1 MSSTLR
7 LFWEAAGG
15 NVPEHWEFK
24 TIDELLEHP
33 KAISVGVMYPG
44 SDTDGGVPLIK
55 VSDVKNGA
63 IASRPSFCISK
74 KVDEEYKRTRLNGS
88 ELLLTLVG
96 NPGDCVIVTDE
107 MCGWNVARAL
117 AVIRLKDTQLRS
129 WIRYVLASKP
139 AQHLIEARLNTTVQK
154 TLNLKD
160 VREIGIPIPPREER
174 DSITKV
180 IDLIEKNTLLNTQ
193 INQTLESI
201 AQVIFKSWF
210 VDFDPVR
217 AKIAAKQEGKDPE
230 LAAMC
235 AISGKNEEELQQMS
249 EDDFAELQASAALF
263 PDELVESEL
272 GDVPKGWDKYSLS
285 KMITLIGGGTP
296 KRSEPNYWNGD
307 IFWFSVKDVPNEGEV
322 FVITTQEKISEL
334 GLNKSSTKLLPV
346 GTTIITARGTVG
358 KIALVGYE
366 MAMNQSCY
374 GVQGIN
380 GVRQFMTYYLIKNA
394 VEVLKKNT
402 HGAVFDTI
410 TQSTFDTVTSIKP
423 SIEMM
428 DLFESKV
435 EKIMGHIKNNLYENN
450 SLIALRDTL
459 LPKLLSGEMD
469 MLGLQG
475 EGIDG

>member
-44 SDTDGGVPLIK
+44 SDSDGGVPLIK
-55 VSDVKNGA
+55 VSDVKSGA
-63 IASRPSFCISK
+63 IASRPSFCISN

-160 VREIGIPIPPREER
+160 VREIGIPIPPKEER
-174 DSITKV
+174 DSITKT
-180 IDLIEKNTLLNTQ
+180 IDSIEKKTLINTK

-201 AQVIFKSWF
+201 AQAIFKSWF
-210 VDFDPVR
+210 IDFDPVR
-217 AKIAAKQEGKDPE
+217 AKIAAKQNGEDPE

-235 AISGKNEEELQQMS
+235 AISGKSEEELQQMPE
-249 EDDFAELQASAALF
+249 EDLTELQATAALF

-272 GDVPKGWDKYSLS
+272 GEVPKGWEVTRFSNIVEKYIDNRGKTPPIQSEGIPLLEVKHLPEFSLNPDLNTDKKVSLETFNTWFRAHLQENDLIMS
-285 KMITLIGGGTP
+285 TVGTIGRLCIVPANRTLAIAQNILGLRFKLNKVNP
-296 KRSEPNYWNGD
+296 LFMYYQMNSAKFRN
-307 IFWFSVKDVPNEGEV
+307 DVDARL
-322 FVITTQEKISEL
+322 VITVQSSIKRKDLETIDLLQPDIKIQNIFAEKIKPFVLSQQSDESL
-334 GLNKSSTKLLPV
+334 KL
-346 GTTIITARGTVG
+346 IDI
-358 KIALVGYE
+358 
-366 MAMNQSCY
+366 
-374 GVQGIN
+374 
-380 GVRQFMTYYLIKNA
+380 
-394 VEVLKKNT
+394 
-402 HGAVFDTI
+402 
-410 TQSTFDTVTSIKP
+410 
-423 SIEMM
+423 
-428 DLFESKV
+428 
-435 EKIMGHIKNNLYENN
+435 
-450 SLIALRDTL
+450 RDAL
-459 LPKLLSGEMD
+459 LPKLLSGEITLISD
-469 MLGLQG
+469 
-475 EGIDG
+475 EDRK

>member
-1 MSSTLR
+1 MLLGDLIELKR
-7 LFWEAAGG
+7 GYDLPKKQRVAG
-15 NVPEHWEFK
+15 H
-24 TIDELLEHP
+24 
-33 KAISVGVMYPG
+33 
-44 SDTDGGVPLIK
+44 VPLISSAGLSDCHDEAK
-55 VSDVKNGA
+55 VKG
-63 IASRPSFCISK
+63 
-74 KVDEEYKRTRLNGS
+74 
-88 ELLLTLVG
+88 
-96 NPGDCVIVTDE
+96 PGVITGRYGTIGEVFY
-107 MCGWNVARAL
+107 
-117 AVIRLKDTQLRS
+117 IKDDF
-129 WIRYVLASKP
+129 WP
-139 AQHLIEARLNTTVQK
+139 LNTTLYVKDFKGNHPKFIYYFLKTINYLQFSDKAAVPGVNRNHLHKASILVPLNIDEQK
-154 TLNLKD
+154 QIAKILSDLDDKIHLN
-160 VREIGIPIPPREER
+160 
-174 DSITKV
+174 
-180 IDLIEKNTLLNTQ
+180 NQ

-201 AQVIFKSWF
+201 AQALFKSWF

-217 AKIAAKQEGKDPE
+217 AKIAAKQEGKDSE

-235 AISGKNEEELQQMS
+235 IISGKSEDEIQQMP
-249 EDDFAELQASAALF
+249 EGDFAELQATAALF

-380 GVRQFMTYYLIKNA
+380 GVKQFMTYYLIKNA

-435 EKIMGHIKNNLYENN
+435 EKIMGHIKNNLYANN

-459 LPKLLSGEMD
+459 LPKLLSGELD
-469 MLGLQG
+469 VSSVQD
-475 EGIDG
+475 EVA

>member
-1 MSSTLR
+1 MTREAPMGEVCKIPDNLICCLGQRQVLLR
-7 LFWEAAGG
+7 PKHDVDA
-15 NVPEHWEFK
+15 
-24 TIDELLEHP
+24 DYLLY
-33 KAISVGVMYPG
+33 V
-44 SDTDGGVPLIK
+44 LQ
-55 VSDVKNGA
+55 
-63 IASRPSFCISK
+63 SK
-74 KVDEEYKRTRLNGS
+74 KVQEQILWNEGTGSTVSNLRIPVLERLEIPRFGRF
-88 ELLLTLVG
+88 EKTIG
-96 NPGDCVIVTDE
+96 EI
-107 MCGWNVARAL
+107 
-117 AVIRLKDTQLRS
+117 LKSLDDK
-129 WIRYVLASKP
+129 I
-139 AQHLIEARLNTTVQK
+139 HLN
-154 TLNLKD
+154 N
-160 VREIGIPIPPREER
+160 
-174 DSITKV
+174 
-180 IDLIEKNTLLNTQ
+180 Q

-201 AQVIFKSWF
+201 AQAIFKSWF
-210 VDFDPVR
+210 IDFDPVR

-230 LAAMC
+230 RAAMC
-235 AISGKNEEELQQMS
+235 AISGKS
-249 EDDFAELQASAALF
+249 EDELDQMTKEDFAELQATATLF

-272 GDVPKGWDKYSLS
+272 GEVPKGWDKYSLS

-459 LPKLLSGEMD
+459 LPKLLSGELD
-469 MLGLQG
+469 VSGVQD
-475 EGIDG
+475 EVA

>member
-63 IASRPSFCISK
+63 IASRPSFCISN

-459 LPKLLSGEMD
+459 LPKLLSGELD
-469 MLGLQG
+469 VSGVQD
-475 EGIDG
+475 EVA

>member
-1 MSSTLR
+1 MSFTLR

-63 IASRPSFCISK
+63 IASRPSFCISN

-160 VREIGIPIPPREER
+160 VREIGIPIPPKEER
-174 DSITKV
+174 DSITKT
-180 IDLIEKNTLLNTQ
+180 IDSIEKKTLINTK

-201 AQVIFKSWF
+201 AQAIFKSWF
-210 VDFDPVR
+210 IDFDPVR
-217 AKIAAKQEGKDPE
+217 AKIAAKQNGEDPE

-235 AISGKNEEELQQMS
+235 AISGKGEEELQQMPE
-249 EDDFAELQASAALF
+249 EDLTELQATAALF

-272 GDVPKGWDKYSLS
+272 GEVPKGWEVKPLDKIKFSLAFNS
-285 KMITLIGGGTP
+285 A
-296 KRSEPNYWNGD
+296 
-307 IFWFSVKDVPNEGEV
+307 
-322 FVITTQEKISEL
+322 
-334 GLNKSSTKLLPV
+334 SS
-346 GTTIITARGTVG
+346 
-358 KIALVGYE
+358 
-366 MAMNQSCY
+366 
-374 GVQGIN
+374 
-380 GVRQFMTYYLIKNA
+380 
-394 VEVLKKNT
+394 
-402 HGAVFDTI
+402 
-410 TQSTFDTVTSIKP
+410 
-423 SIEMM
+423 
-428 DLFESKV
+428 
-435 EKIMGHIKNNLYENN
+435 
-450 SLIALRDTL
+450 LRFTC
-459 LPKLLSGEMD
+459 SR
-469 MLGLQG
+469 
-475 EGIDG
+475 IC

>member
-1 MSSTLR
+1 VSSTLR

-160 VREIGIPIPPREER
+160 VREIGIPIPPKEER
-174 DSITKV
+174 DSITKI
-180 IDLIEKNTLLNTQ
+180 IDSIEKKTLINTQ

-201 AQVIFKSWF
+201 AQAIFKSWF
-210 VDFDPVR
+210 INFEPVR
-217 AKIAAKQEGKDPE
+217 AKIAAKQEGNDSE

-235 AISGKNEEELQQMS
+235 AISGKSEAELEQMAK
-249 EDDFAELQASAALF
+249 EDFAELQATAALF

-272 GDVPKGWDKYSLS
+272 GEVPKGWDKYSLS

-459 LPKLLSGEMD
+459 LPKLLSGELD
-469 MLGLQG
+469 VSGVQD
-475 EGIDG
+475 EVA

>member
-44 SDTDGGVPLIK
+44 SDSDGGVPLIK
-55 VSDVKNGA
+55 VSDVKSGA
-63 IASRPSFCISK
+63 IASRPSFCISN

-160 VREIGIPIPPREER
+160 VREIGIPIPPKEER
-174 DSITKV
+174 DSITKT
-180 IDLIEKNTLLNTQ
+180 IDSIEKKTLINTK

-201 AQVIFKSWF
+201 AQAIFKSWF
-210 VDFDPVR
+210 IDFDPVR
-217 AKIAAKQEGKDPE
+217 AKIAAKQNGEDPE

-235 AISGKNEEELQQMS
+235 AISGKSEAELKQMS
-249 EDDFAELQASAALF
+249 EEDFAELQATATLF

-272 GDVPKGWDKYSLS
+272 GEVPKGWELQQFKDIAKYTSNKISLNDLTLENYISTENMLSEKKGIEKASSLPKVNSVPAFKKGNILVSNIRPYFKKIWFSSSEGGHSNDVLNFEVLEEGCEEYLYNLIYQDSFFDQMMASSKGS
-285 KMITLIGGGTP
+285 KMPRGDKKAIMSFQVVIPSITL
-296 KRSEPNYWNGD
+296 RRLYS
-307 IFWFSVKDVPNEGEV
+307 
-322 FVITTQEKISEL
+322 
-334 GLNKSSTKLLPV
+334 
-346 GTTIITARGTVG
+346 R
-358 KIALVGYE
+358 
-366 MAMNQSCY
+366 
-374 GVQGIN
+374 
-380 GVRQFMTYYLIKNA
+380 
-394 VEVLKKNT
+394 
-402 HGAVFDTI
+402 
-410 TQSTFDTVTSIKP
+410 
-423 SIEMM
+423 
-428 DLFESKV
+428 KV
-435 EKIMGHIKNNLYENN
+435 EKFYFKKNVIEKENQI
-450 SLIALRDTL
+450 LKIIRDTL
-459 LPKLLSGEMD
+459 LPKLLSGEINVSSLKD
-469 MLGLQG
+469 KV
-475 EGIDG
+475 E

>member
-1 MSSTLR
+1 VSFETIKDIVDFNPSRPLSKGKEFPFIDMASLPVNGRDINEVSNKVFNGGGAKFKNGDTLFARITPCLENGKTAKVENLPVGCIAHGSTEFIVLSAKSKDDEDFVYYLARLPDFRSYAISRMEGTSGRQRVSWQALAEFNLR
-7 LFWEAAGG
+7 L
-15 NVPEHWEFK
+15 PEK
-24 TIDELLEHP
+24 G
-33 KAISVGVMYPG
+33 K
-44 SDTDGGVPLIK
+44 
-55 VSDVKNGA
+55 
-63 IASRPSFCISK
+63 RK
-74 KVDEEYKRTRLNGS
+74 KIGKILKSLDDKIHLN
-88 ELLLTLVG
+88 
-96 NPGDCVIVTDE
+96 N
-107 MCGWNVARAL
+107 
-117 AVIRLKDTQLRS
+117 
-129 WIRYVLASKP
+129 
-139 AQHLIEARLNTTVQK
+139 
-154 TLNLKD
+154 
-160 VREIGIPIPPREER
+160 
-174 DSITKV
+174 
-180 IDLIEKNTLLNTQ
+180 Q

-201 AQVIFKSWF
+201 AQTIFKSWF
-210 VDFDPVR
+210 IDFDPVR
-217 AKIAAKQEGKDPE
+217 AKIAAKQEGKDAE

-235 AISGKNEEELQQMS
+235 AISGKSEAEVEQMAK
-249 EDDFAELQASAALF
+249 EDFAELQATATLF

-272 GDVPKGWDKYSLS
+272 GEVPKGWDKYSLS

-459 LPKLLSGEMD
+459 LPKLLSGELD
-469 MLGLQG
+469 VSGVQD
-475 EGIDG
+475 EVA

>member
-44 SDTDGGVPLIK
+44 SDSDGGVPLIK
-55 VSDVKNGA
+55 VSDVKSGA
-63 IASRPSFCISK
+63 IASRPSFCISN

-160 VREIGIPIPPREER
+160 VREIGIPIPPKEER
-174 DSITKV
+174 DSITKT
-180 IDLIEKNTLLNTQ
+180 IDSIEKKTLINTK

-201 AQVIFKSWF
+201 AQAIFKSWF
-210 VDFDPVR
+210 IDFDPVR
-217 AKIAAKQEGKDPE
+217 AKIAAKQNGEDPE

-235 AISGKNEEELQQMS
+235 AISGKSEEELQQMPE
-249 EDDFAELQASAALF
+249 EDLTELQATAALF

-272 GDVPKGWDKYSLS
+272 GEVPKGWSITKVDDILNRIKIKKRFKKNDVNSFGRTFVLEQGSNVILGFHNEEGSIPAS
-285 KMITLIGGGTP
+285 KE
-296 KRSEPNYWNGD
+296 EPAFIFGD
-307 IFWFSVKDVPNEGEV
+307 HTCI
-322 FVITTQEKISEL
+322 
-334 GLNKSSTKLLPV
+334 TKLMLSNFDV
-346 GTTIITARGTVG
+346 SENVIAVTG
-358 KIALVGYE
+358 KERNSYW
-366 MAMNQSCY
+366 
-374 GVQGIN
+374 
-380 GVRQFMTYYLIKNA
+380 TYYAIKDLQKFQEYRRHWMELTSKQVVVADINLTDYFA
-394 VEVLKKNT
+394 KKVKILHEEIEYSVRENLVL
-402 HGAVFDTI
+402 
-410 TQSTFDTVTSIKP
+410 
-423 SIEMM
+423 M
-428 DLFESKV
+428 
-435 EKIMGHIKNNLYENN
+435 NLRN
-450 SLIALRDTL
+450 TL
-459 LPKLLSGEMD
+459 LPKLLSGEMEVSI
-469 MLGLQG
+469 LEGLS
-475 EGIDG
+475 

>member
-1 MSSTLR
+1 MSFTLR

-63 IASRPSFCISK
+63 IASRPSFCISN

-174 DSITKV
+174 DSITKI
-180 IDLIEKNTLLNTQ
+180 IDSIEKKTLLNTQ

-201 AQVIFKSWF
+201 AQAIFKSWF
-210 VDFDPVR
+210 IDFDPVR
-217 AKIAAKQEGKDPE
+217 AKMAAKQEGQDPE

-235 AISGKNEEELQQMS
+235 TISGKSEEELQQMAD
-249 EDDFAELQASAALF
+249 DDFAELQATAALF
-263 PDELVESEL
+263 PDELVESKL
-272 GDVPKGWDKYSLS
+272 GEVPKGWFKTDLS
-285 KMITLIGGGTP
+285 ILADLNVQSWTKKNCPEKVTYVDLSNTKWGVIQQTEEFIFEKAPSRARRVLKIGDT
-296 KRSEPNYWNGD
+296 
-307 IFWFSVKDVPNEGEV
+307 I
-322 FVITTQEKISEL
+322 
-334 GLNKSSTKLLPV
+334 V
-346 GTTIITARGTVG
+346 GTVRPA
-358 KIALVGYE
+358 
-366 MAMNQSCY
+366 
-374 GVQGIN
+374 N
-380 GVRQFMTYYLIKNA
+380 GSYAFIQRENLTGSTGFAVLSPKHKNYAEFIYIVATDKENIKRLAHLADGGAYPA
-394 VEVLKKNT
+394 V
-402 HGAVFDTI
+402 
-410 TQSTFDTVTSIKP
+410 SYDTVLNTPCILP
-423 SIEMM
+423 IENK
-428 DLFESKV
+428 DGVLNLFHKNVKEFYFLSASKF
-435 EKIMGHIKNNLYENN
+435 EENN
-450 SLIALRDTL
+450 ILASIRDTL
-459 LPKLLSGEMD
+459 LPKLLSGELD
-469 MLGLQG
+469 VSGLQG
-475 EGIDG
+475 EGA

>member
-160 VREIGIPIPPREER
+160 VREIGIPIPPKEER
-174 DSITKV
+174 DSITKI
-180 IDLIEKNTLLNTQ
+180 IDSIEKKTLINTQ

-201 AQVIFKSWF
+201 AQAIFKSWF
-210 VDFDPVR
+210 IDFDPVH

-235 AISGKNEEELQQMS
+235 VISGKSEAELEQMAK
-249 EDDFAELQASAALF
+249 EDIAELQATAALF

-272 GDVPKGWDKYSLS
+272 GEVPKGWDATALGNFLEIKRGGSPRPIQNFMAPTGYPWVKIADATADPSPFLFKTKEFIIKEGLKKTVYLKKGSLILTNS
-285 KMITLIGGGTP
+285 ATP
-296 KRSEPNYWNGD
+296 GLPKFLELDACIHDGWLYFPQKKHFSDNYLYFLFLKLRTQLVAQGNGSVFTNLKTD
-307 IFWFSVKDVPNEGEV
+307 ILRNQVVLVPTREV
-322 FVITTQEKISEL
+322 IEKFDL
-334 GLNKSSTKLLPV
+334 Q
-346 GTTIITARGTVG
+346 VG
-358 KIALVGYE
+358 KILK
-366 MAMNQSCY
+366 MMKTQCIQS
-374 GVQGIN
+374 
-380 GVRQFMTYYLIKNA
+380 
-394 VEVLKKNT
+394 
-402 HGAVFDTI
+402 
-410 TQSTFDTVTSIKP
+410 S
-423 SIEMM
+423 
-428 DLFESKV
+428 
-435 EKIMGHIKNNLYENN
+435 NL
-450 SLIALRDTL
+450 SDLRDTL
-459 LPKLLSGEMD
+459 LPKLLSGELD
-469 MLGLQG
+469 ATLLK
-475 EGIDG
+475 E

>member
-1 MSSTLR
+1 MSFTLR

-63 IASRPSFCISK
+63 IASRPSFCISN

-174 DSITKV
+174 DSITKI
-180 IDLIEKNTLLNTQ
+180 IDSIEKKTLLNTQ

-201 AQVIFKSWF
+201 AQAIFKSWF
-210 VDFDPVR
+210 IDFDPVR
-217 AKIAAKQEGKDPE
+217 AKMAAKQEGQDPE

-235 AISGKNEEELQQMS
+235 TISGKSEEELQQMAD
-249 EDDFAELQASAALF
+249 DDFAELQATAALF

-272 GDVPKGWDKYSLS
+272 GEVPNGWEVS
-285 KMITLIGGGTP
+285 TVGEQVQTVGGGTP
-296 KRSEPNYWNGD
+296 STKNVDFWDDGIHYWTTP
-307 IFWFSVKDVPNEGEV
+307 KDLSNLTDKILLNTERK
-322 FVITTQEKISEL
+322 ITDAGLKKISS
-334 GLNKSSTKLLPV
+334 GLLPKDTV
-346 GTTIITARGTVG
+346 LMSSRAPVGYLALSKIEVAINQGYIAILPNMKYSAEYLIQWCEANMAEIKGRASGTTFQEISKKNFREISFVCPDDKVVVSYTKTVKTLYDEITSKA
-358 KIALVGYE
+358 KE
-366 MAMNQSCY
+366 NQSL
-374 GVQGIN
+374 IN
-380 GVRQFMTYYLIKNA
+380 
-394 VEVLKKNT
+394 
-402 HGAVFDTI
+402 
-410 TQSTFDTVTSIKP
+410 
-423 SIEMM
+423 
-428 DLFESKV
+428 
-435 EKIMGHIKNNLYENN
+435 
-450 SLIALRDTL
+450 LRDTL
-459 LPKLLSGEMD
+459 LPKLLLGEVEIPD
-469 MLGLQG
+469 FINEG
-475 EGIDG
+475 E

>member
-44 SDTDGGVPLIK
+44 SDSDGGVPLIK
-55 VSDVKNGA
+55 VSDVKSGA
-63 IASRPSFCISK
+63 IASRPSFCISN

-160 VREIGIPIPPREER
+160 VREIGIPIPPKEER
-174 DSITKV
+174 DSITKT
-180 IDLIEKNTLLNTQ
+180 IDSIEKKTLINTK

-201 AQVIFKSWF
+201 AQAIFKSWF
-210 VDFDPVR
+210 IDFDPVR
-217 AKIAAKQEGKDPE
+217 AKIAAKQNGEDPE

-235 AISGKNEEELQQMS
+235 AISGKSEEELQQMPE
-249 EDDFAELQASAALF
+249 EDLTELQATAALF

-272 GDVPKGWDKYSLS
+272 GEVPKGWEVTRFSNIVEKYIDNRGKTPPIQSEGIPLLEVKHLPEFSLNPDLNTDKKVSLETFNTWFRAHLQENDLIMS
-285 KMITLIGGGTP
+285 TVGTIGRLCIVPANRTLAIAQNILGLRFKLNKVTP
-296 KRSEPNYWNGD
+296 LFMYYQMNSAKFRN
-307 IFWFSVKDVPNEGEV
+307 DVDARL
-322 FVITTQEKISEL
+322 VITVQSSIKRKDLETIDLLQPDIKIQNIFAEKIKPFVLSQQSDESL
-334 GLNKSSTKLLPV
+334 KL
-346 GTTIITARGTVG
+346 IDI
-358 KIALVGYE
+358 
-366 MAMNQSCY
+366 
-374 GVQGIN
+374 
-380 GVRQFMTYYLIKNA
+380 
-394 VEVLKKNT
+394 
-402 HGAVFDTI
+402 
-410 TQSTFDTVTSIKP
+410 
-423 SIEMM
+423 
-428 DLFESKV
+428 
-435 EKIMGHIKNNLYENN
+435 
-450 SLIALRDTL
+450 RDAL
-459 LPKLLSGEMD
+459 LPKLLSGEITLISD
-469 MLGLQG
+469 
-475 EGIDG
+475 EDRK

>member
-160 VREIGIPIPPREER
+160 VREIGIPIPPKEER
-174 DSITKV
+174 DSITKI
-180 IDLIEKNTLLNTQ
+180 IDSIEKKTLINTQ

-201 AQVIFKSWF
+201 AQAIFKSWF
-210 VDFDPVR
+210 INFEPVR
-217 AKIAAKQEGKDPE
+217 AKIAAKQEGNDSE

-235 AISGKNEEELQQMS
+235 AISGKSEAELEQMAK
-249 EDDFAELQASAALF
+249 EDFAELQATAALF

-272 GDVPKGWDKYSLS
+272 GEVPKGWDKYSLS

-459 LPKLLSGEMD
+459 LPKLLSGELD
-469 MLGLQG
+469 VSGVQD
-475 EGIDG
+475 EVA

>member
-1 MSSTLR
+1 MSFETIKDIVDFNPSRPLSKGKEFPFIDMASLPVNGRDINEVSNKVFNGGGAKFKNGDTLFARITPCLENGKTAKVENLPVGCIAHGSTEFIVLSAKSKDDEDFVYYLARLPDFRSYAISRMEGTSGRQRVSWQALAEFNLR
-7 LFWEAAGG
+7 L
-15 NVPEHWEFK
+15 PEK
-24 TIDELLEHP
+24 G
-33 KAISVGVMYPG
+33 K
-44 SDTDGGVPLIK
+44 
-55 VSDVKNGA
+55 
-63 IASRPSFCISK
+63 RK
-74 KVDEEYKRTRLNGS
+74 KIGKILKSLDDKIHLN
-88 ELLLTLVG
+88 
-96 NPGDCVIVTDE
+96 N
-107 MCGWNVARAL
+107 
-117 AVIRLKDTQLRS
+117 
-129 WIRYVLASKP
+129 
-139 AQHLIEARLNTTVQK
+139 
-154 TLNLKD
+154 
-160 VREIGIPIPPREER
+160 
-174 DSITKV
+174 
-180 IDLIEKNTLLNTQ
+180 Q

-201 AQVIFKSWF
+201 AQTIFKSWF
-210 VDFDPVR
+210 IDFDPVR
-217 AKIAAKQEGKDPE
+217 AKIAAKQEGKDAE

-235 AISGKNEEELQQMS
+235 AISGKSEAEVEQMAK
-249 EDDFAELQASAALF
+249 EDFAELQATATLF

-272 GDVPKGWDKYSLS
+272 GEVPKGWDKYSLS

-459 LPKLLSGEMD
+459 LPKLLSGEID
-469 MLGLQG
+469 VSGLQG
-475 EGIDG
+475 EVA

>member
-1 MSSTLR
+1 MSFETIKDIVDFNPSRPLSKGKEFPFIDMASLPVNGRDINEVSNKVFNGGGAKFKNGDTLFARITPCLENGKTAKVENLPVGCIAHGSTEFIVLSAKSKDDEDFVYYLARLPDFRSYAISRMEGTSGRQRVSWQALAEFNLR
-7 LFWEAAGG
+7 L
-15 NVPEHWEFK
+15 PEK
-24 TIDELLEHP
+24 G
-33 KAISVGVMYPG
+33 K
-44 SDTDGGVPLIK
+44 
-55 VSDVKNGA
+55 
-63 IASRPSFCISK
+63 RK
-74 KVDEEYKRTRLNGS
+74 KIGKILKSLDDKIHLN
-88 ELLLTLVG
+88 
-96 NPGDCVIVTDE
+96 N
-107 MCGWNVARAL
+107 
-117 AVIRLKDTQLRS
+117 
-129 WIRYVLASKP
+129 
-139 AQHLIEARLNTTVQK
+139 
-154 TLNLKD
+154 
-160 VREIGIPIPPREER
+160 
-174 DSITKV
+174 
-180 IDLIEKNTLLNTQ
+180 Q

-201 AQVIFKSWF
+201 AQTIFKSWF
-210 VDFDPVR
+210 IDFDPVR
-217 AKIAAKQEGKDPE
+217 AKIAAKQEGKDAE

-235 AISGKNEEELQQMS
+235 AISGKSEAEVEQMAK
-249 EDDFAELQASAALF
+249 EDFAELQATATLF

-272 GDVPKGWDKYSLS
+272 GEVPKGWDKYSLS

-346 GTTIITARGTVG
+346 GTTIITARGTVE

-459 LPKLLSGEMD
+459 LPKLLSGELD
-469 MLGLQG
+469 VSGVQD
-475 EGIDG
+475 EVA

>member
-1 MSSTLR
+1 MGEVCKIPDNLICCLGQRQVLLR
-7 LFWEAAGG
+7 PKHDVDA
-15 NVPEHWEFK
+15 
-24 TIDELLEHP
+24 DYLLY
-33 KAISVGVMYPG
+33 V
-44 SDTDGGVPLIK
+44 LQ
-55 VSDVKNGA
+55 
-63 IASRPSFCISK
+63 SK
-74 KVDEEYKRTRLNGS
+74 KVQEQILWNEGTGSTVSNLRIPVLERLEIPRFGRF
-88 ELLLTLVG
+88 EKTIG
-96 NPGDCVIVTDE
+96 EI
-107 MCGWNVARAL
+107 
-117 AVIRLKDTQLRS
+117 LKSLDDK
-129 WIRYVLASKP
+129 I
-139 AQHLIEARLNTTVQK
+139 HLN
-154 TLNLKD
+154 N
-160 VREIGIPIPPREER
+160 
-174 DSITKV
+174 
-180 IDLIEKNTLLNTQ
+180 Q

-201 AQVIFKSWF
+201 AQAIFKSWF
-210 VDFDPVR
+210 IDFDPVR

-230 LAAMC
+230 RAAMC
-235 AISGKNEEELQQMS
+235 AISGKS
-249 EDDFAELQASAALF
+249 EDELDQMTKEDFAELQATATLF

-272 GDVPKGWDKYSLS
+272 GEVPKGWDKYSLS

-459 LPKLLSGEMD
+459 LPKLLSGELD
-469 MLGLQG
+469 VSGVQD
-475 EGIDG
+475 EVA

>member
-44 SDTDGGVPLIK
+44 SDSDGGVPLIK
-55 VSDVKNGA
+55 VSDVKSGA
-63 IASRPSFCISK
+63 IASRPSFCISN

-160 VREIGIPIPPREER
+160 VREIGIPIPPKEER
-174 DSITKV
+174 DSITKT
-180 IDLIEKNTLLNTQ
+180 IDSIEKKTLINTK

-201 AQVIFKSWF
+201 AQAIFKSWF
-210 VDFDPVR
+210 IDFDPVR
-217 AKIAAKQEGKDPE
+217 AKIAAKQNGEDPE

-235 AISGKNEEELQQMS
+235 AISGKSEEELQQMPE
-249 EDDFAELQASAALF
+249 EDLTELQATAALF

-272 GDVPKGWDKYSLS
+272 GEVPKGWSITKVDDILNRIKIKKRFKKNDVNSFGRTFVLEQGSNVILGFHNEEGSIPAS
-285 KMITLIGGGTP
+285 KE
-296 KRSEPNYWNGD
+296 EPAFIFGD
-307 IFWFSVKDVPNEGEV
+307 HTCI
-322 FVITTQEKISEL
+322 
-334 GLNKSSTKLLPV
+334 TKLMLSNFDV
-346 GTTIITARGTVG
+346 SENVIAVTG
-358 KIALVGYE
+358 KKRNSYW
-366 MAMNQSCY
+366 
-374 GVQGIN
+374 
-380 GVRQFMTYYLIKNA
+380 TYYAIK
-394 VEVLKKNT
+394 
-402 HGAVFDTI
+402 
-410 TQSTFDTVTSIKP
+410 
-423 SIEMM
+423 
-428 DLFESKV
+428 DLQKFQEYRRHWM
-435 EKIMGHIKNNLYENN
+435 EL
-450 SLIALRDTL
+450 T
-459 LPKLLSGEMD
+459 
-469 MLGLQG
+469 
-475 EGIDG
+475 

>member
-44 SDTDGGVPLIK
+44 SDSDGGVPLIK
-55 VSDVKNGA
+55 VSDVKSGA
-63 IASRPSFCISK
+63 IASRPSFCISN

-160 VREIGIPIPPREER
+160 VREIGIPIPPKEER
-174 DSITKV
+174 DSITKT
-180 IDLIEKNTLLNTQ
+180 IDSIEKKTLINTK

-201 AQVIFKSWF
+201 AQAIFKSWF
-210 VDFDPVR
+210 IDFDPVR
-217 AKIAAKQEGKDPE
+217 AKIAAKQNGEDPE

-235 AISGKNEEELQQMS
+235 AISGKSEEELQQMPE
-249 EDDFAELQASAALF
+249 EDLTELQATAALF

-272 GDVPKGWDKYSLS
+272 GEVPKGWSITKVDDILNRIKIKKRFKKNDVNSFGRTFVLEQGSNVILGFHNEEGSIPAS
-285 KMITLIGGGTP
+285 KE
-296 KRSEPNYWNGD
+296 EPAFIFGD
-307 IFWFSVKDVPNEGEV
+307 HTCI
-322 FVITTQEKISEL
+322 
-334 GLNKSSTKLLPV
+334 TKLMLSNFDV
-346 GTTIITARGTVG
+346 SENVIAVTG
-358 KIALVGYE
+358 KKRNSYW
-366 MAMNQSCY
+366 
-374 GVQGIN
+374 
-380 GVRQFMTYYLIKNA
+380 TYYAIKDLQKFQ
-394 VEVLKKNT
+394 EYRRHWMEL
-402 HGAVFDTI
+402 
-410 TQSTFDTVTSIKP
+410 TSKQVVIAD
-423 SIEMM
+423 I
-428 DLFESKV
+428 
-435 EKIMGHIKNNLYENN
+435 NL
-450 SLIALRDTL
+450 T
-459 LPKLLSGEMD
+459 
-469 MLGLQG
+469 
-475 EGIDG
+475 